1 MIFLVFTRRC
11 KRGPTSPDHDLA
23 QPVVASVAVA
33 RESTAGIRNRCED
46 RVDAEIFHITKPSIE
61 QILEANDHHLPV
73 KRSHFSLPGKSVQDK
88 VVAGSGEAAVLVV
101 RERDR

>member
-33 RESTAGIRNRCED
+33 RESTAGILNRRQD
-46 RVDAEIFHITKPSIE
+46 RVDAEICHTTKPSME
-61 QILEANDHHLPV
+61 QILEANDHQLPV

-88 VVAGSGEAAVLVV
+88 VVADSGESVLVV
-101 RERDR
+101 RERNR